1 MLRVAAGKS
10 FLFPFSCNFVGVV
23 FFFFRADLFFAG
35 DVEVVSDVM
44 AGSIRDLSS
53 RFALRPGRG
62 TVSFLLA
69 LRGSVLR
76 VGGA

>member
-1 MLRVAAGKS
+1 LNSLIRLKYMFLLKS
-10 FLFPFSCNFVGVV
+10 TDFFLP
-23 FFFFRADLFFAG
+23 FAG
-35 DVEVVSDVM
+35 DVDEVVSDVV